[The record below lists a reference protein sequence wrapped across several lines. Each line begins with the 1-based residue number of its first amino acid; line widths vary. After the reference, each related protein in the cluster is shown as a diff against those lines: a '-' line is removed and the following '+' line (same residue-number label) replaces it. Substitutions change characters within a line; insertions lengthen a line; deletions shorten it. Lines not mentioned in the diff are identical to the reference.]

1 MSLTPLGVIVKE
13 NQDNMIVNK
22 NYVEQLTDLGL
33 TQGEAKVYLAMIQ
46 IGPSRIGKIVEI
58 SGVSQSKIY
67 NVLDRL
73 ILKGLASYNIQE
85 NIKYFQPLEPS
96 RLHEFIQKKEYEV
109 RKQKEGITRLI
120 NDLSKNIYTT
130 KRSTSEIFVGE
141 RSLRSAYITL
151 LSDSKKGD
159 ILRYF
164 YPYTDAHENASPFY
178 SRFYKYQKSKGLVER
193 GIVNSDFKNSR
204 HFKEIPKDVKLRYV
218 NFPLPGTIDIFA
230 DKLLII
236 DWKTITGI
244 LITSSEIAGIF
255 IDYFDSI
262 WKISQR

>member
-1 MSLTPLGVIVKE
+1 MKE
-13 NQDNMIVNK
+13 SQDEVIVNK
-22 NYVEQLTDLGL
+22 NCVDQLIDVGL
-33 TQGEAKVYLAMIQ
+33 TPGEAKVYLAMIH
-46 IGPSRIGKIVEI
+46 IGPSRVGKIVEI

-73 ILKGLASYNIQE
+73 ILKGLASYNLQD
-85 NIKYFQPLEPS
+85 NIKYFQSLEPS
-96 RLHEFIQKKEYEV
+96 RLHEYIQRKEDEV
-109 RKQKEGITRLI
+109 RRQKEALTQII
-120 NDLSKNIYTT
+120 SDLSKNVNAA
-130 KRSTSEIFVGE
+130 KRSTSEIFIGE
-141 RSLRSAYITL
+141 RSLRSAYMTL
-151 LSDSKKGD
+151 LSDSKRGD

-164 YPYTDAHENASPFY
+164 YPYPNAHENASPFY

-193 GIVNSDFKNSR
+193 GIVNSDFKNSQ
-204 HFKEIPKDVKLRYV
+204 HFKEIPKDVKLRHV

-255 IDYFDSI
+255 VDYFDSI
-262 WKISQR
+262 WKIAQR

>member
-1 MSLTPLGVIVKE
+1 VDE
-13 NQDNMIVNK
+13 YQDNMIVNK
-22 NYVEQLTDLGL
+22 NYVEQLTNLGL

-46 IGPSRIGKIVEI
+46 IGPSRVGKIVEV
-58 SGVSQSKIY
+58 SGVSQSKVY

-73 ILKGLASYNIQE
+73 ILKGLASYNLQD
-85 NIKYFQPLEPS
+85 NIKHFQSLEPS
-96 RLHEFIQKKEYEV
+96 RLHEYIQRKEDEIG
-109 RKQKEGITRLI
+109 RQKEGLAQII
-120 NDLSKNIYTT
+120 NDLSRNVYAT
-130 KRSTSEIFVGE
+130 KRSTSEIFAGE
-141 RSLRSAYITL
+141 RSLRSAYMTL

-164 YPYTDAHENASPFY
+164 YPYPDAHENATPFY
-178 SRFYKYQKSKGLVER
+178 SRFYKYQISKGLIER
-193 GIVNSDFKNSR
+193 GIVNSDFKNSP
-204 HFKEIPKDVKLRYV
+204 HFKEIPKDVKLRHV

-255 IDYFDSI
+255 VDYFDNI
-262 WKISQR
+262 WKIAQR

>member
-1 MSLTPLGVIVKE
+1 MKE
-13 NQDNMIVNK
+13 SQDEVIVNK
-22 NYVEQLTDLGL
+22 NCVDQLIDVGL
-33 TQGEAKVYLAMIQ
+33 TPGEAKVYLAMIH
-46 IGPSRIGKIVEI
+46 IGPSRVGKIVEM

-73 ILKGLASYNIQE
+73 ILKGLASYNLQD
-85 NIKYFQPLEPS
+85 NIKYFQSLEPS
-96 RLHEFIQKKEYEV
+96 RLHEYIQRKEDEV
-109 RKQKEGITRLI
+109 RRQKEALTQII
-120 NDLSKNIYTT
+120 SDLSKNVNAA
-130 KRSTSEIFVGE
+130 KRSTSEIFMGE
-141 RSLRSAYITL
+141 RSLRSAYMTL
-151 LSDSKKGD
+151 LSDSKRGD

-164 YPYTDAHENASPFY
+164 YPYPNAHENASPFY

-193 GIVNSDFKNSR
+193 GIVNSDFKNSQ
-204 HFKEIPKDVKLRYV
+204 HFKEIPKDVKLRHV

-255 IDYFDSI
+255 VDYFDSI
-262 WKISQR
+262 WKIAQR

>member
-1 MSLTPLGVIVKE
+1 MKE
-13 NQDNMIVNK
+13 SQDEVIVNK
-22 NYVEQLTDLGL
+22 NYVDQLIDVGL
-33 TQGEAKVYLAMIQ
+33 TPGEAKVYLAMIH
-46 IGPSRIGKIVEI
+46 IGPSRVGKIVEI

-73 ILKGLASYNIQE
+73 ILKGLASYNLQD
-85 NIKYFQPLEPS
+85 NIKYFQSLEPS
-96 RLHEFIQKKEYEV
+96 RLHEYIQRKEDEV
-109 RKQKEGITRLI
+109 RRQKEALTQII
-120 NDLSKNIYTT
+120 SDLSKNVNAA
-130 KRSTSEIFVGE
+130 KRSTSEIFIGE
-141 RSLRSAYITL
+141 RSLRSAYMTL
-151 LSDSKKGD
+151 LCDSKRGD

-164 YPYTDAHENASPFY
+164 YPYPNAHENASPFY

-193 GIVNSDFKNSR
+193 GIVNSDFKNSQ
-204 HFKEIPKDVKLRYV
+204 HFKEIPKDVKLRHV

-255 IDYFDSI
+255 VDYFDSI
-262 WKISQR
+262 WKIAQR

>member
-1 MSLTPLGVIVKE
+1 MKE
-13 NQDNMIVNK
+13 SQDEVIVNK
-22 NYVEQLTDLGL
+22 NYVDQLIDVGL
-33 TQGEAKVYLAMIQ
+33 TPGEAKVYLAMIH
-46 IGPSRIGKIVEI
+46 IGPSRVGKIVEI

-73 ILKGLASYNIQE
+73 ILKGLASYNLQD
-85 NIKYFQPLEPS
+85 NIKYFQSLEPS
-96 RLHEFIQKKEYEV
+96 RLHEYIQRKEDEV
-109 RKQKEGITRLI
+109 RRQKEALTQII
-120 NDLSKNIYTT
+120 SDLSKNVNAA
-130 KRSTSEIFVGE
+130 KRSTSEIFMGE
-141 RSLRSAYITL
+141 RSLRSAYMTL
-151 LSDSKKGD
+151 LSDSKRGD

-164 YPYTDAHENASPFY
+164 YPYPNAHENASPFY

-193 GIVNSDFKNSR
+193 GIVNSDFKNSQ
-204 HFKEIPKDVKLRYV
+204 HFKEIPKDVKLRHV

-255 IDYFDSI
+255 VDYFDSI
-262 WKISQR
+262 WKIAQR

>member
-1 MSLTPLGVIVKE
+1 VKE
-13 NQDNMIVNK
+13 SQDEVIVNK
-22 NYVEQLTDLGL
+22 NCVDQLIDVGL
-33 TQGEAKVYLAMIQ
+33 TPGEAKVYLAMIH
-46 IGPSRIGKIVEI
+46 IGPSRVGKIVEM

-73 ILKGLASYNIQE
+73 ILKGLASYNLQD
-85 NIKYFQPLEPS
+85 NIKYFQSLEPS
-96 RLHEFIQKKEYEV
+96 RLHEYIQRKEDEV
-109 RKQKEGITRLI
+109 RRQKEALTQII
-120 NDLSKNIYTT
+120 SDLSKNVNAA
-130 KRSTSEIFVGE
+130 KRSTCEIFMGE
-141 RSLRSAYITL
+141 RSLRSAYMTL
-151 LSDSKKGD
+151 LSDSKRGD

-164 YPYTDAHENASPFY
+164 YPYPNAHENASPFY

-193 GIVNSDFKNSR
+193 GIVNSDFKNSQ
-204 HFKEIPKDVKLRYV
+204 HFKEIPKDVKLRHV

-255 IDYFDSI
+255 VDYFDSI
-262 WKISQR
+262 WKIAQR

>member
-1 MSLTPLGVIVKE
+1 MKE
-13 NQDNMIVNK
+13 SQDEVIVNK
-22 NYVEQLTDLGL
+22 NYVDQLIDVGL
-33 TQGEAKVYLAMIQ
+33 TPGEAKVYLAMIH
-46 IGPSRIGKIVEI
+46 IGPSRVGKIVEI

-73 ILKGLASYNIQE
+73 ILKGLASYNLQD
-85 NIKYFQPLEPS
+85 NIKYFQSLEPS
-96 RLHEFIQKKEYEV
+96 RLHEYIQRKEDEV
-109 RKQKEGITRLI
+109 RRQKEALTQII
-120 NDLSKNIYTT
+120 SDLSKNVNAA
-130 KRSTSEIFVGE
+130 KRSTSEIFMGE
-141 RSLRSAYITL
+141 RSLRSAYMTL
-151 LSDSKKGD
+151 LSDSKRGD

-164 YPYTDAHENASPFY
+164 YPYPNAHENASPFY

-193 GIVNSDFKNSR
+193 GIVNSDFENSQ
-204 HFKEIPKDVKLRYV
+204 HFKEIPKDVKLRHV

-255 IDYFDSI
+255 VDYFDSI
-262 WKISQR
+262 WKIAQR

>member
-1 MSLTPLGVIVKE
+1 MKE
-13 NQDNMIVNK
+13 SQDEVIVNK
-22 NYVEQLTDLGL
+22 NYVDQLIDVGL
-33 TQGEAKVYLAMIQ
+33 TPGEAKVYLAMIH
-46 IGPSRIGKIVEI
+46 IGPSRVGKIVEI

-73 ILKGLASYNIQE
+73 ILKGLASYNLQD
-85 NIKYFQPLEPS
+85 NIKYFQSLEPS
-96 RLHEFIQKKEYEV
+96 RLHEYIQRKEDEV
-109 RKQKEGITRLI
+109 RRQKEVLTQII
-120 NDLSKNIYTT
+120 SDLSKNVNAA
-130 KRSTSEIFVGE
+130 KRSTSEIFIGE
-141 RSLRSAYITL
+141 RSLRSAYMTL
-151 LSDSKKGD
+151 LSDSKRGD

-164 YPYTDAHENASPFY
+164 YPYPNAHENASPFY

-193 GIVNSDFKNSR
+193 GIVNSDFKNSQ
-204 HFKEIPKDVKLRYV
+204 HFKEIPKDVKLRHV

-255 IDYFDSI
+255 VDYFDSI
-262 WKISQR
+262 WKIAQR

>member
-1 MSLTPLGVIVKE
+1 MKE
-13 NQDNMIVNK
+13 SQDEVIVNK
-22 NYVEQLTDLGL
+22 NCVDQLIDVGL
-33 TQGEAKVYLAMIQ
+33 TPGEAKVYLAMIH
-46 IGPSRIGKIVEI
+46 IGPSRVGKIVEM

-73 ILKGLASYNIQE
+73 ILKGLASYNLQD
-85 NIKYFQPLEPS
+85 NIKYFQSLEPS
-96 RLHEFIQKKEYEV
+96 RLHEYIQRKEDEV
-109 RKQKEGITRLI
+109 RRQKEALTQII
-120 NDLSKNIYTT
+120 SDLSKNVNAA
-130 KRSTSEIFVGE
+130 KRSTSEIFMGE
-141 RSLRSAYITL
+141 RSLRSAYMTL
-151 LSDSKKGD
+151 LSDSKRGD

-164 YPYTDAHENASPFY
+164 YPYSNAHENASPFY

-193 GIVNSDFKNSR
+193 GIVNSDFENSQ
-204 HFKEIPKDVKLRYV
+204 HFKEIPKDVKLRHV

-255 IDYFDSI
+255 VDYFDSI
-262 WKISQR
+262 WKIAQR

>member
-1 MSLTPLGVIVKE
+1 MKE
-13 NQDNMIVNK
+13 SQDEVIVNK
-22 NYVEQLTDLGL
+22 NCVDQLIDVGL
-33 TQGEAKVYLAMIQ
+33 TPGEAKVYLAMIH
-46 IGPSRIGKIVEI
+46 IGPSRVGKIVEM

-73 ILKGLASYNIQE
+73 ILKGLASYNLQD
-85 NIKYFQPLEPS
+85 NIKYFQSLEPS
-96 RLHEFIQKKEYEV
+96 RLHEYIQRKEDEV
-109 RKQKEGITRLI
+109 RRQKEALTQII
-120 NDLSKNIYTT
+120 SDLSKNVNAA
-130 KRSTSEIFVGE
+130 KRSTSEIFMGE
-141 RSLRSAYITL
+141 RSLRSAYMTL
-151 LSDSKKGD
+151 LSDSKRGD

-164 YPYTDAHENASPFY
+164 YPYPNAHENASPFY

-193 GIVNSDFKNSR
+193 GIVNSDFKNSQ
-204 HFKEIPKDVKLRYV
+204 HFKEIQKDVKLRHV

-255 IDYFDSI
+255 VDYFDSI
-262 WKISQR
+262 WKIAQR

>member
-1 MSLTPLGVIVKE
+1 MKE
-13 NQDNMIVNK
+13 NHDNIIVNK
-22 NYVEQLTDLGL
+22 NYVEQLISLGL

-46 IGPSRIGKIVEI
+46 VGPSKVGKIVEMA
-58 SGVSQSKIY
+58 GVSQSKIY

-73 ILKGLASYNIQE
+73 ILKGLASYNIRD
-85 NIKYFQPLEPS
+85 NFKYFQSLEPS
-96 RLHEFIQKKEYEV
+96 RLHEFIVKKENEV
-109 RKQKEGITRLI
+109 RRQKEGITQII
-120 NDLSKNIYTT
+120 NDLSKNINAA

-141 RSLRSAYITL
+141 RSLRSAYLTL
-151 LSDSKKGD
+151 LSDSKNGD

-164 YPYTDAHENASPFY
+164 YPYPNAHENASPFY

-193 GIVNSDFKNSR
+193 GIVNSDFKNSQ
-204 HFKEIPKDVKLRYV
+204 HFKEIPKDVKLRHV

-255 IDYFDSI
+255 VDYFDSI
-262 WKISQR
+262 WKIAQR

>member
-1 MSLTPLGVIVKE
+1 MKE
-13 NQDNMIVNK
+13 SQDEVIVNK
-22 NYVEQLTDLGL
+22 NYVYQLIDVGL
-33 TQGEAKVYLAMIQ
+33 TPGEAKVYLAMIH
-46 IGPSRIGKIVEI
+46 IGPSRVGKIVEI

-73 ILKGLASYNIQE
+73 ILKGLASYNLQD
-85 NIKYFQPLEPS
+85 NIKYFQSLEPS
-96 RLHEFIQKKEYEV
+96 RLHEYIQRKEDEV
-109 RKQKEGITRLI
+109 RRQKEALTQII
-120 NDLSKNIYTT
+120 SDLSKNVNAA
-130 KRSTSEIFVGE
+130 KRSTSEIFMGE
-141 RSLRSAYITL
+141 RSLRSAYMTL
-151 LSDSKKGD
+151 LSDSKRGD

-164 YPYTDAHENASPFY
+164 YPYPNAHENASPFY

-193 GIVNSDFKNSR
+193 GIVNSDFENSQ
-204 HFKEIPKDVKLRYV
+204 HFKEIPKDVKLRHV

-255 IDYFDSI
+255 VDYFDSI
-262 WKISQR
+262 WKIAQR